1 MSSPEG
7 GSVNDGIKEP
17 WFSLS
22 YAMVT
27 DAAREITAYGRG
39 AWLIKLDIRNTYRV
53 VLIHPD
59 NRWLMGMIWEGLLF
73 VYMTLPF
80 GLRSAHKIFTT
91 LADAAEWMV
100 RQ

>member
-1 MSSPEG
+1 MSSTEG

-22 YAMVT
+22 YAKVT
-27 DAAREITAYGRG
+27 DAARGITTYGRG
-39 AWLIKLDIRNTYRV
+39 AWLIKLDIRNIYRV

-73 VYMTLPF
+73 VYTALPF
-80 GLRSAHKIFTT
+80 GL
-91 LADAAEWMV
+91 
-100 RQ
+100 